1 VERNLGGPVVK
12 ILLDDCYHMITV
24 DLQYRQVV
32 ALSVDFIQ
40 QRFKQ
45 QSNTPLSVRQ
55 TYRQLA

>member
-1 VERNLGGPVVK
+1 
-12 ILLDDCYHMITV
+12 MITV

-45 QSNTPLSVRQ
+45 QSNTPLSVHQ